1 MGLVASLRGRLII
14 ASPRVMDPNFRR
26 AVVLVTEHSDRGAMG
41 VVLNRPSDTT
51 VDEVVP
57 DLVPLVDGDEVVHVG
72 GPVAS
77 TSVVVLAEFDDP
89 SAAAL
94 LVDGDLGFVPAEAAE
109 RESFAEV
116 LRRRRVFAGH
126 SGWGP
131 GQLEAELEDEDWI
144 ITDAARDDV
153 FAGDT
158 EALWS
163 TVLKRLGRDYAL
175 LTTMPNDPSLN

>member
-1 MGLVASLRGRLII
+1 MATLRGRLII

-26 AVVLVTEHSDRGAMG
+26 AVVLVTEHSASGAMG

-57 DLVPLVDGDEVVHVG
+57 DLVPLVDGDELVHVG
-72 GPVAS
+72 GPVAA

-89 SAAAL
+89 EAAAM
-94 LVDGDLGFVPAEAAE
+94 LVHGDLGFVPAEAADHAA
-109 RESFAEV
+109 FADT

-131 GQLEAELEDEDWI
+131 GQLETELGDEDWI
-144 ITDAARDDV
+144 VTDAARDDV
-153 FAGDT
+153 FAADT